1 MGFED
6 LLADPMHADQVDLN
20 AHQSVAYWQA
30 ALQVSEET
38 LRRAIAEVGPAISE
52 LRDHLGR

>member
-6 LLADPMHADQVDLN
+6 QLAVPLHAEQVDLSA
-20 AHQSVAYWQA
+20 AHSVAFWQS

-38 LRRAIAEVGPAISE
+38 LRRAIADVGPVISE

>member
-6 LLADPMHADQVDLN
+6 LLADPMQSDQVDLN
-20 AHQSVAYWQA
+20 APHSVAYWQA
-30 ALQVSEET
+30 TLQVCEAT
-38 LRRAIAEVGPAISE
+38 LRRAVAEVGPVISE